1 MAEDKKSIII
11 YSDWIAKFEEL
22 EDDEAGRLIKHFFR
36 YVNDLN
42 PIAPDRTTKLMFI
55 DIQNQLKRDLKKWE
69 KTLDDR
75 SYNGRLGNVK
85 RWNTDLYN
93 EIILEKITLEE
104 AENIAK
110 HRKVSLPD
118 KNTSPPIANIAVN
131 DNVNVTVNDIN
142 KVVIDEK
149 TPKLPKSNKEELL
162 KLRNDSFRKEVCLFI
177 KEYPKE
183 TLRAF
188 FDYWTEPNKSKTKM
202 KWELQQ
208 TFDINLRLKNWAKNE
223 KQFNNKSEPNK
234 KLNL

>member
-1 MAEDKKSIII
+1 MAENKKSIIV
-11 YSDWIAKFEEL
+11 YADWMEQFTILTDE
-22 EDDEAGRLIKHFFR
+22 EAGKLIKHFFL

-42 PIAPDRTTKLMFI
+42 PTAIDRLTEMLFI
-55 DIQNQLKRDLKKWE
+55 PLKQSLKRDLKKWE
-69 KTLDDR
+69 TILQDR
-75 SYNGRLGNVK
+75 SYNGRMGNIK
-85 RWNTDLYN
+85 RWNRDLYN
-93 EIILEKITLEE
+93 KIILEEITLEE

-110 HRKVSLPD
+110 HRKTSLPD
-118 KNTSPPIANIAVN
+118 ANVSPPIANIAVSVS
-131 DNVNVTVNDIN
+131 DSVSVNDIN
-142 KVVIDEK
+142 KVVIGEK

-162 KLRNDSFRKEVCLFI
+162 KLRNDSFRKEVGLFI

-183 TLRAF
+183 ILRSF

-208 TFDINLRLKNWAKNE
+208 TFDINLRLKNWTKNE